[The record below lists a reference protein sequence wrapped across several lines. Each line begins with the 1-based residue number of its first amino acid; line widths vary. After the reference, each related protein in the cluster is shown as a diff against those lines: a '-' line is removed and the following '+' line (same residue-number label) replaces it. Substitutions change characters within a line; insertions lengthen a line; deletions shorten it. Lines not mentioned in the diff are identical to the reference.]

1 MLKNLPTT
9 RLALMVGVLLG
20 SSLMGACT
28 ISKIQNSKELT
39 EKSLPS
45 VAVPNQFEA
54 NTNTSGVQVD
64 AGWLKQFNDTELNE
78 LVAEALKNSPDIKV
92 MAARRNQAQ
101 SLIDAAGGAQYPGV
115 NAVGNMGGKAGSSGS
130 GITGYYIGANWEL
143 DLWGRVR
150 SSVASAEQNSKAII
164 ADQDTARLSL
174 IATITKSVWF
184 ARNLQDQANLAN
196 ENALASQK
204 YAELMQTREKI
215 GASSAME
222 VSTAV
227 ASAAQSKD
235 SAIVATQTRDQA
247 LRAVE
252 VLIGRYPKAQLLKDT
267 HLPALPPPVSPGLP
281 ADLLE
286 RRPDL
291 IAAEARVN
299 SAFYL
304 ADEKRLAR
312 LPKISLTAGFGYI
325 NSQIFS
331 LVNGSNTSFGVGA
344 NAAIPLFQGGA
355 IEAQIAYQ
363 NAEAQAS
370 LANYGKTVL
379 LAFNDVENA
388 LTGEAS
394 WRERSKQ
401 LEIQRNEQK
410 RIMQNINAE
419 LKIGRIDQRQ
429 VQQQII
435 KTNTSEM
442 SWRQGKVEALAQR
455 VNLYLSLGGS
465 AEE

>member
-1 MLKNLPTT
+1 M
-9 RLALMVGVLLG
+9 MVGVILG
-20 SSLMGACT
+20 ASMIGACT
-28 ISKIQNSKELT
+28 ISKIQNSQELT
-39 EKSLPS
+39 GKSLPS
-45 VAVPNQFEA
+45 VIVPNRFEA
-54 NTNTSGVQVD
+54 NINAHGSQID
-64 AGWLKQFNDTELNE
+64 NAWLKQFNDTELNE
-78 LVAEALKNSPDIKV
+78 LVIEALNNNADIRI
-92 MAARRNQAQ
+92 MAARRKQAE
-101 SLIDAAGGAQYPGV
+101 SLIDAAGGTQYPGI
-115 NAVGNMGGKAGSSGS
+115 NAIGNMGSKVGSSGS

-150 SSVASAEQNSKAII
+150 SSVASAEQNSRAIN
-164 ADQDTARLSL
+164 ADQDAARLSL
-174 IATITKSVWF
+174 IATIAKSVWF
-184 ARNLQDQANLAN
+184 ARHLQDQSNLAN
-196 ENALASQK
+196 ENALAAYK
-204 YAELMQTREKI
+204 YAELMQTREMV
-215 GASSAME
+215 GAASLTE
-222 VSTAV
+222 VSTAL
-227 ASAAQSKD
+227 ASAAQSKEA
-235 SAIVATQTRDQA
+235 AIIATQTRDQS

-252 VLIGRYPKAQLLKDT
+252 VLIGRYPKAQPLKT
-267 HLPALPPPVSPGLP
+267 TLLPALPPPVSPGLP
-281 ADLLE
+281 TDLLE

-331 LVNGSNTSFGVGA
+331 LINSSNTSFGAGA

-401 LEIQRNEQK
+401 LEIQFNEQK
-410 RIMQNINAE
+410 RVMQNTRAE
-419 LKIGRIDQRQ
+419 LQIGRIDQRQ

-435 KTNTSEM
+435 KTNISEM